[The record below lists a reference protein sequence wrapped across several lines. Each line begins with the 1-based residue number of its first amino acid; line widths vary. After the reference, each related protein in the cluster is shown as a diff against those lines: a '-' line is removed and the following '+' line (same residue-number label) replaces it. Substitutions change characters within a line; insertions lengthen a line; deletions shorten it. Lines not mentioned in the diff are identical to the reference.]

1 MIAAIIVAAGKGL
14 RMAGPL
20 RKQYLE
26 LEGLPILAHTL
37 TVFDACDLIDGIFL
51 VLPQEDIDYCRA
63 KVLDPLSLT
72 KSIRLVSGGIRRQD
86 SVYAGL
92 NEIDQRY
99 GIIVIHDGVR
109 PFLTSDHLVDCIKSA
124 QKFGACILGIPAYDT
139 LKRVDSSDRI
149 LDTLPRENVWLA
161 QTPQAFHYDVIKRA
175 HENARRD
182 GYAATDDASLVER
195 MGEKVKII
203 NGSRNNIKITRP
215 EDFDIAKYLLRIS

>member
-37 TVFDACDLIDGIFL
+37 TVFNACDLIDGIFL

-63 KVLDPLSLT
+63 KILDPLSLT

-109 PFLTSDHLVDCIKSA
+109 PFLTSDHLVDCIRSA
-124 QKFGACILGIPAYDT
+124 
-139 LKRVDSSDRI
+139 
-149 LDTLPRENVWLA
+149 
-161 QTPQAFHYDVIKRA
+161 
-175 HENARRD
+175 
-182 GYAATDDASLVER
+182 
-195 MGEKVKII
+195 
-203 NGSRNNIKITRP
+203 
-215 EDFDIAKYLLRIS
+215 